1 MSVGLHSPIFTLRV
15 CRSVKALKPNPK
27 TRQGKIAFSV
37 QLRAQQGTAERVGES
52 FLDKNI
58 GEMAD

>member
-15 CRSVKALKPNPK
+15 CRSVKAPKPNPK

-37 QLRAQQGTAERVGES
+37 QFRTEQGTAQGIGQS
-52 FLDKNI
+52 FLDENVGK
-58 GEMAD
+58 MAD